1 MVIERFF
8 KPRKFYLSRE
18 NSAPISATSQMRET
32 LSAIS
37 SELNSMKKNR
47 IFKIVLI
54 AITGTLAPIVLLII
68 SSMIIYGSNF
78 PLVKFYYLKGFVEQR
93 NGNLENAIKSYDKA
107 TDLDKEYPTAYISRG
122 SAYLDLK
129 KYDKAIDNYTK
140 AIQLS
145 PKNEEPYAYRGRA
158 YYEIDS
164 IKTSKNDFDMAI
176 KLNKNFG
183 YAYTNRALLKYT
195 KLNDKVG
202 GCEDLY
208 KAAELGD
215 KDAKYHLKDGVCK

>member
-1 MVIERFF
+1 MNFGSKLKLCDP
-8 KPRKFYLSRE
+8 KPARTQSPKPL
-18 NSAPISATSQMRET
+18 A
-32 LSAIS
+32 AIL
-37 SELNSMKKNR
+37 SELNSMKKPR
-47 IFKIVLI
+47 IFKITLI
-54 AITGTLAPIVLLII
+54 AFIGTLAPIFIVII
-68 SSMIIYGSNF
+68 SSMIMYGSNF
-78 PLVKFYYLKGFVEQR
+78 PLVKFHYWNGFLEQR

-107 TDLDKEYPTAYISRG
+107 TELDKKYPTVYISRG

-129 KYDKAIDNYTK
+129 KYDKAIENYTM

-145 PKNEEPYAYRGRA
+145 PENEEPYAYRGRA

-164 IKTSKNDFDMAI
+164 LKTSKNDFDMAI

-183 YAYTNRALLKYT
+183 YAYSNRALLKYT

-202 GCEDLY
+202 GCEDLN

-215 KDAKYHLKDGVCK
+215 ENAKSHLKDGVCK